1 MHPSVAT
8 ACNKKQLITS
18 IDDLKELVEE
28 FQSKNLFE
36 EILDC
41 HRRIRFKD
49 SEEVVS
55 SKVRILKIMTIFC
68 QIIPMSYE

>member
-18 IDDLKELVEE
+18 IDDLKDLVEE
-28 FQSKNLFE
+28 FAAKNLFE
-36 EILDC
+36 EILEC
-41 HRRIRFKD
+41 HRRMRFKD

-55 SKVRILKIMTIFC
+55 SKVRILQILNIFC